1 MSTPQPETTVL
12 DIPTLD
18 EIREARAKIGAYVR
32 RTPVWLWKSDEMI
45 EQVGVESNVYVK
57 MELFQETGTFK
68 ARGAVYNMLLL
79 KEDERS
85 RGVTAVSA
93 GNHAIAVAFAARLV
107 GSTAKVVMPKS
118 APPFRV
124 DKVRSYGGEVVLV
137 DNVHEA
143 FTEVERIALKEGR
156 IFIHPFEGRR
166 TVVGQA
172 TLGLELCEQLPNLE
186 AVVIPIGGG
195 GLAAGM
201 ASAIKQMMPDCK
213 IYGVEPEGANTMWRS
228 FRAEAPVAIDKVTTI
243 ADSLGS
249 PRAEP
254 YSFALCRHLL
264 EEVVLVDDDALKQN
278 MRFLFHNLKLAC
290 EPACAAATAALVGP
304 LNERLRGKTVAV
316 IACGSNIDLETYCR
330 ITSKE

>member
-1 MSTPQPETTVL
+1 MTATPDTTVL

-18 EIREARAKIGAYVR
+18 EIREARGKIGAYVR
-32 RTPVWLWKSDEMI
+32 RTPVWLWKSDEIIQHVGI
-45 EQVGVESNVYVK
+45 ETNVYAK

-79 KEDERS
+79 KEDERR

-93 GNHAIAVAFAARLV
+93 GNHAIAVAFAARLF

-124 DKVRSYGGEVVLV
+124 EKVRSYGGEVVLV
-137 DNVHEA
+137 DNVHAA
-143 FTEVERIALKEGR
+143 FAEVERIAQAEGR

-166 TVVGQA
+166 TIVGQA
-172 TLGLELCEQLPNLE
+172 TLGLELCEQLPDLE

-201 ASAIKQMMPDCK
+201 ASAIKQMLPACK
-213 IYGVEPEGANTMWRS
+213 VYGVEPEGANSMWRS
-228 FRAEAPVAIDKVTTI
+228 LQAGAPHAIDKVTTI

-254 YSFALCRHLL
+254 YSFALCRHFL
-264 EEVVLVDDDALKQN
+264 EDVVLVSDDALKQN

-290 EPACAAATAALVGP
+290 EPACAASTAAVLGP
-304 LNERLRGKTVAV
+304 LNEQLRGKTVAV

-330 ITSKE
+330 ITSNA

>member
-1 MSTPQPETTVL
+1 
-12 DIPTLD
+12 
-18 EIREARAKIGAYVR
+18 
-32 RTPVWLWKSDEMI
+32 
-45 EQVGVESNVYVK
+45 
-57 MELFQETGTFK
+57 
-68 ARGAVYNMLLL
+68 
-79 KEDERS
+79 
-85 RGVTAVSA
+85 
-93 GNHAIAVAFAARLV
+93 
-107 GSTAKVVMPKS
+107 
-118 APPFRV
+118 
-124 DKVRSYGGEVVLV
+124 
-137 DNVHEA
+137 
-143 FTEVERIALKEGR
+143 
-156 IFIHPFEGRR
+156 
-166 TVVGQA
+166 
-172 TLGLELCEQLPNLE
+172 
-186 AVVIPIGGG
+186 
-195 GLAAGM
+195 
-201 ASAIKQMMPDCK
+201 
-213 IYGVEPEGANTMWRS
+213 MWRS